1 MMSMGEGA
9 RRETLEQVEQLGMK
23 NTVIRAAE
31 MTSEQ
36 AIIARK
42 RGSQGLLL
50 SDGEH
55 LKRSLARIKN
65 VGAAREIKAMAYV
78 SSRDLSPQILAITP
92 NYLEVLKLGISSG
105 RSLVASDI
113 SQSNPVCLLGS
124 QIAKQMGDEGKPG
137 GVIRLGQGL
146 YHVVGILNSAERK
159 SKKNSAV
166 SVRDFDHTILL
177 PLSHRVSAAG
187 ETRQEEQGTVSELI
201 VESLDASDVLP
212 SLPLLKRVMEVIHHG
227 ALDYR
232 IVVPQELLRQA
243 NETQRTF
250 NILMVC
256 IALISL
262 FIGGIGIMNMMLAN
276 VAERTHEIGM
286 GRALGATREFVIFQF
301 LAEATVLTLV
311 GGGLGV
317 FLGIVAIG
325 AVSFFVEWRFSVTAF
340 SVILPL
346 VTSALTGLVFGLYP
360 AIKAADMDPVAA
372 LRY

>member
-1 MMSMGEGA
+1 
-9 RRETLEQVEQLGMK
+9 
-23 NTVIRAAE
+23 
-31 MTSEQ
+31 
-36 AIIARK
+36 
-42 RGSQGLLL
+42 
-50 SDGEH
+50 
-55 LKRSLARIKN
+55 
-65 VGAAREIKAMAYV
+65 
-78 SSRDLSPQILAITP
+78 
-92 NYLEVLKLGISSG
+92 
-105 RSLVASDI
+105 
-113 SQSNPVCLLGS
+113 
-124 QIAKQMGDEGKPG
+124 
-137 GVIRLGQGL
+137 
-146 YHVVGILNSAERK
+146 
-159 SKKNSAV
+159 
-166 SVRDFDHTILL
+166 
-177 PLSHRVSAAG
+177 
-187 ETRQEEQGTVSELI
+187 
-201 VESLDASDVLP
+201 
-212 SLPLLKRVMEVIHHG
+212 
-227 ALDYR
+227 DYR